1 MVLLD
6 VHFTCLH
13 LLAYY
18 SAHWLLWELHTANDG
33 LEALVGEGWLVA
45 IQLNYSEDKISK
57 VKQQSLTTTGK
68 KNMTAKLHPAVSA
81 QYNLS
86 LWIQKSLSI

>member
-18 SAHWLLWELHTANDG
+18 SAHRLLRELHAANDG
-33 LEALVGEGWLVA
+33 LETLVGEGWLVA
-45 IQLNYSEDKISK
+45 IQLNYSGDKISI
-57 VKQQSLTTTGK
+57 
-68 KNMTAKLHPAVSA
+68 TA
-81 QYNLS
+81 
-86 LWIQKSLSI
+86 